1 MICCTICTE
10 QLIAIK
16 PNSSYHMRILE
27 VTLGKSKKI
36 HFISEDIEVFAR
48 LHELYFFFIQIYHT
62 TSFIYVFMAPFI
74 KIYSENMLL
83 LKNPSNSK
91 AHFRCLVKAHSKDHM
106 GRLQFMARKF
116 SYLLKLFLFVFLS
129 KRPSL
134 HVNHVHKKTTSFKP
148 NFIIKNFKFD
158 GHILSERIQER

>member
-10 QLIAIK
+10 RLIAIK

-27 VTLGKSKKI
+27 VTLGKSKKTFYFKRYRI
-36 HFISEDIEVFAR
+36 VYQISHQYQMQEIQ
-48 LHELYFFFIQIYHT
+48 LYFFLIQIYHT
-62 TSFIYVFMAPFI
+62 TSFIYVFMALFI
-74 KIYSENMLL
+74 KIYLENMLL

-116 SYLLKLFLFVFLS
+116 SYLLELFLFVFLS

-134 HVNHVHKKTTSFKP
+134 HVNHVRKKNHVFST
-148 NFIIKNFKFD
+148 KF
-158 GHILSERIQER
+158 HHQKF